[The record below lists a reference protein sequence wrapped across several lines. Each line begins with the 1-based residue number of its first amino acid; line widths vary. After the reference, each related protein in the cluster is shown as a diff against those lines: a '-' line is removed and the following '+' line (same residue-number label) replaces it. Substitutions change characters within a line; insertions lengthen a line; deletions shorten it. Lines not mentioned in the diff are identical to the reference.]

1 MVGILNMKKF
11 LNRSN
16 LYVYIVSLSL
26 IVILTIMYL
35 VSRNMMIQEQLH
47 LLISDRDVTVAKIE
61 DEFNQL
67 SSIIMDVDS
76 YIVSQSNLDELLLYL
91 EDIDENNED
100 ISSIYF
106 GTPDNTMIN
115 SSGFVPPPTFDLTTR
130 PWYISAIAS
139 DTVIFTNAFINAT
152 EDRVIV
158 TVSYAVYNNDL
169 LLGVI
174 GADIDIRNITSYVNF
189 VDQSDGFGF
198 LIDGN
203 SVMIAHPDLNPTT
216 ISLQL
221 ANSFGIDS
229 GFVTSDAGISS
240 ELEVQDVKGRIAYS
254 DICGTDFYFGL
265 FMPNSVLQQ
274 NLKIFTYISFAFVVA
289 IIAVVGSA
297 LYIYRRY
304 IQQPALRLT
313 EDIKKISSEN
323 NYNYRFEVK
332 RGVGFLEARQ
342 AFNNLLDETI
352 NYQHQAVQHSEELL
366 LRNQKYNLLLDSA
379 MDIVFEMDDQ
389 FRYVEVYGRGLQL
402 FNLKEKD
409 MIGKTFKEIF
419 GSNLGDEREKHLQN
433 ALKGLKS
440 VYSWKYTNNGE
451 DVYLETVVSP
461 LYDAENE
468 IMGIVGVTRDIT
480 EQEIRYNEMVHT
492 SNHDYLTGLYNRRYY
507 IQMLEELD
515 SKRVYP
521 FSVINIDFNGLKIIN
536 DAYGHAAGDQALI
549 RTAELLLENSPKD
562 YIVSRVSG
570 DEFTIIMPKSDKQT
584 TDIFISD
591 LNKRFSNE
599 YIGNIELS
607 IAIGYYV
614 KHDSSIDVDEVRK
627 LAENDM
633 FRHKITE
640 RKSVKNKAI
649 SAILKTLT
657 EKYEAERIHSNRVSE
672 ISVQIGEALNLT
684 NEELKELKIA
694 AMFHDIGKISIPD
707 DIINKP
713 GKLTPDEYDILKS
726 HTEVGYEILRAADEY
741 SQLAIHASSHH
752 ERYDGKG
759 YPNGLVGNQIPY
771 FSRIIAIADSYEAMT
786 SDRPYRSRMSDDY
799 AADEIVRYAGT
810 QFDPEL
816 ARVFVELVLKREFVI
831 KEKKKG

>member
-1 MVGILNMKKF
+1 
-11 LNRSN
+11 
-16 LYVYIVSLSL
+16 
-26 IVILTIMYL
+26 
-35 VSRNMMIQEQLH
+35 
-47 LLISDRDVTVAKIE
+47 
-61 DEFNQL
+61 
-67 SSIIMDVDS
+67 MDVDS

>member
-1 MVGILNMKKF
+1 
-11 LNRSN
+11 
-16 LYVYIVSLSL
+16 
-26 IVILTIMYL
+26 
-35 VSRNMMIQEQLH
+35 MMIQEQLH